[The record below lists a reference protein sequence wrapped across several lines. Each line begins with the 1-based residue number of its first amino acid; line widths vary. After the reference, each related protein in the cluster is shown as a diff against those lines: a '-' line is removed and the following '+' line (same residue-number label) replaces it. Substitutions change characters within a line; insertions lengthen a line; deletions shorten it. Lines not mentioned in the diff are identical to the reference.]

1 MNFSKIG
8 PDLKH
13 GPVLSLG
20 SDIITVFLGLL
31 RSGKVRF
38 YRGSICRVRG
48 FRLSSDLAWAGG
60 EQ

>member
-1 MNFSKIG
+1 
-8 PDLKH
+8 
-13 GPVLSLG
+13 
-20 SDIITVFLGLL
+20 L
-31 RSGKVRF
+31 RSGNVRF